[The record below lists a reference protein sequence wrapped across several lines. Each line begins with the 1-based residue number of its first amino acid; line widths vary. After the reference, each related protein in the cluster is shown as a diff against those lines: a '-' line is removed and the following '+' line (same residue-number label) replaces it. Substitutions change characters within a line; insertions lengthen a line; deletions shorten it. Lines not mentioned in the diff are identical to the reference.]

1 MNIKPNH
8 NFGQMKPE
16 YSYQEGLNVLPLG
29 KDAASKETDN
39 IKSSIDNTQVSLHK
53 IFDHEQHSK
62 SLSYCLTQSMIER
75 CSFERRSFSS
85 KLKIGEHEPKMHS
98 F

>member
-53 IFDHEQHSK
+53 IFDHEQHSIII
-62 SLSYCLTQSMIER
+62 LPYP
-75 CSFERRSFSS
+75 
-85 KLKIGEHEPKMHS
+85 EHD
-98 F
+98 